1 MTNTNNK
8 KKEFKP
14 LNSILMIAAGLM
26 FLITRLLKSISL
38 GEADS
43 WETLDIL
50 KVVVGIFAIG
60 FGIYKLIKKK

>member
-14 LNSILMIAAGLM
+14 LNSIFMIAAGLM

>member
-1 MTNTNNK
+1 MTNINNE

-14 LNSILMIAAGLM
+14 LNSILMIVAGLM
-26 FLITRLLKSISL
+26 LLITRLLKSISL

-50 KVVVGIFAIG
+50 KVVVGLFAIG
-60 FGIYKLIKKK
+60 FGIYKLIKTK